1 VAGII
6 TLLTDFG
13 LADGY
18 VAAMKGVILGL
29 NPQATLVDVTHE
41 VPPQDIGHAA
51 YVLATVYRH
60 FPPGTIHVAVV
71 DPGVGS
77 ERAAV
82 AVQAAGQTFLAPD
95 NGLLTHVLA
104 EGYDVAVALTEPRF
118 WRPEPSRTFH
128 GRDIFAPVAAHL
140 SLGVPLASLGE
151 PVADLVR
158 LPVARPQR
166 RPDGTWVA
174 QIIHIDRFGNLITDM
189 RPDPAWLEQ
198 LAGAQVGS
206 FIINAVVGTYADVP
220 SGAPAILTG
229 SGGFLEIA
237 VRDGSAHHEFQAG
250 VGDQVLLFLL

>member
-1 VAGII
+1 MTAII

-13 LADGY
+13 SADGY
-18 VAAMKGVILGL
+18 VAAMKGVILSL
-29 NPQATLVDVTHE
+29 SPQAMIVDVTHE
-41 VPPQDIGHAA
+41 VPPQDIAYGA

-60 FPPGTIHVAVV
+60 FPPGTVHLAVV

-82 AVQAAGQTFLAPD
+82 VVQAAGQTFVAPD
-95 NGLLTHVLA
+95 NGLLSHVLA
-104 EGYDVAVALTEPRF
+104 EGYDAAVQLTEPRF

-140 SLGVPLASLGE
+140 SLGVPLASLGKPAAE
-151 PVADLVR
+151 LVR
-158 LPVARPQR
+158 LPLSEPQR
-166 RPDGTWVA
+166 RPDGTWVSH
-174 QIIHIDRFGNLITDM
+174 IIHVDRFGNLITDM

-206 FIINAVVGTYADVP
+206 FVINAVVQTYADVP

-237 VRDGSAHHEFQAG
+237 VRDGSAHHELQAG
-250 VGDQVLLFLL
+250 VGDEVLLFMP